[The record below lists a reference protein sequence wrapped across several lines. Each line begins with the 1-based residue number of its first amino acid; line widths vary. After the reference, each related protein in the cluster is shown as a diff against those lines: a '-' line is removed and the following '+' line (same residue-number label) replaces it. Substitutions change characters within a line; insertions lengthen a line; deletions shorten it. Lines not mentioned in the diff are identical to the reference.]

1 MSAYPQIRRL
11 REVRSVTT
19 ATVPVIDISHLSR
32 DTTLR
37 AIDAAC
43 RDWGFFQATGHGISA
58 RTIAALKREMRAFF
72 ALPLETKRA
81 IVRTAE
87 NPWGFYDQELTRR
100 TRDWKQI
107 YDYGPPDDDVL
118 VPQWPS
124 ALPGFRAAI
133 EAFYAACDAVAL
145 RLLHAIA
152 LNLGMPATALDGAFR
167 PEHTSFLRLNY
178 YPRCPR
184 PERPEAIAVATEG
197 FLGVNHHTD
206 SGVLTLLL
214 QDEQPGLEVLQNGS
228 WHLVEPRRDAL
239 VVNIGDIVQVW
250 SNDRYRAALH
260 RGLVAADAERFSA
273 PFFFNPAYSAAYAP
287 LPSTVD
293 SQHPPLY
300 RQILWREF
308 RARRAAGDY
317 ADHGEYAQISD
328 YRA

>member
-1 MSAYPQIRRL
+1 MTSRTL
-11 REVRSVTT
+11 
-19 ATVPVIDISHLSR
+19 PVIDISHTGR
-32 DTTLR
+32 DATR
-37 AIDAAC
+37 CEIDAAC
-43 RDWGFFQATGHGISA
+43 RDWGFFQAVGHGIPA
-58 RTIAALKREMRAFF
+58 RTTAALKREMRAFF
-72 ALPLETKRA
+72 AQPLDAKRA
-81 IVRTAE
+81 ILRSAQ

-100 TRDWKQI
+100 TRDWKQV
-107 YDYGPPDDDVL
+107 YDYGPPDGTAIA
-118 VPQWPS
+118 PQWPR

-145 RLLHAIA
+145 KLLHVVA
-152 LNLGMPATALDGAFR
+152 LNLGVSATALDSVFR
-167 PEHTSFLRLNY
+167 PAHTSYLRLNY

-184 PERPEAIAVATEG
+184 PERPVDTGVAKNG
-197 FLGVNHHTD
+197 YLGVNQHTD
-206 SGVLTLLL
+206 SGALTLLL
-214 QDEQPGLEVLQNGS
+214 QDDQPGLEVLHDGS

-260 RGLVAADAERFSA
+260 RGLAAADAERFSA

-293 SQHPPLY
+293 VRHPPNY
-300 RQILWREF
+300 RPILWQEF

-328 YRA
+328 YRR